1 LFGYVLQGNTREEE
15 SSEFGYKEKD
25 MHLEGE
31 KSRIRKLELR
41 PARIL
46 LFRKL
51 GPAVGGGLA
60 RGTLLGTGI

>member
-31 KSRIRKLELR
+31 KSRMRKLEPR
-41 PARIL
+41 PARML